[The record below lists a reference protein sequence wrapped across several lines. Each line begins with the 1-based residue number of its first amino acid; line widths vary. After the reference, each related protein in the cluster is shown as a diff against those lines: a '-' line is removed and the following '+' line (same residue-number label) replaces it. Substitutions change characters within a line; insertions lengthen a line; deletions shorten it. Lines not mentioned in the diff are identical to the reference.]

1 MSFKA
6 ESSGWKYRDVWAAVT
21 AAVATATGAATVGR
35 HFQLQ
40 PKRKQDAEMEKMRR
54 FNEINAA
61 HEKNT
66 LSDQAR
72 NRAFAEQGIDPTY
85 YDPNYYVKSTAARK
99 KTFTQPKSM
108 RKKSVKSQGTSMA
121 SISLSNTFDNTI
133 SSNCSSRAQ
142 WTHGLNN
149 NTTSYDFSDYITNQK
164 PIPQYVVSEAGL
176 PTNSQNPPIVQ
187 NLVQPRNL
195 TVICTIIF
203 FGSFGLYL
211 FGIKKLRQTK
221 WFTKNFELNQWTM
234 DKIKEL
240 ETEIS
245 EIKAGQTEILANQ
258 AKMID
263 LLKKVNI

>member
-21 AAVATATGAATVGR
+21 AAVATLTGAATVGR

-61 HEKNT
+61 YEKNT
-66 LSDQAR
+66 LGDQAR

-108 RKKSVKSQGTSMA
+108 RKKLVKSQGTSMA

-142 WTHGLNN
+142 WTHSLNN

-164 PIPQYVVSEAGL
+164 PIPQYIVSEAGL

-195 TVICTIIF
+195 TVICTIVF

-211 FGIKKLRQTK
+211 FGIKKLRQTT
-221 WFTKNFELNQWTM
+221 WFTKNFELNQWNM
-234 DKIKEL
+234 DKL
-240 ETEIS
+240 EQLEQKIDKLQQEQKEIS
-245 EIKAGQTEILANQ
+245 TTQVKILE
-258 AKMID
+258 
-263 LLKKVNI
+263 LLKKANI